1 MPLELMKD
9 AVTLKQQRGKQS
21 SRILLEG
28 DMIVPDTKP
37 DVKQVLRC
45 KGRIRLQEVKT
56 AEEKVSFRGEL
67 VVTILY
73 RAIGGERPIYAM
85 SSALPIQET
94 LYMEG
99 LQKDDTVDL
108 DLELEHL
115 ECNLI
120 NDRKVG
126 LRAVIEAEAEAEWKA
141 NWQMVFGTKENDAE
155 LLWSKVLTEQ
165 PITDKKDRFTVKN
178 RMTVPHDQ
186 PAIGEILDTSVTIS
200 NTDIRPM
207 DGKVGIKGNLW
218 VSVLYSDDTNGMP
231 MAVEQEIPFHGFI
244 EANGVTPQS
253 IADVKLSVGETEVTP
268 EVDEDGEPREIAVDV
283 TIYEDLKASKVTEK
297 SFVTDAYG
305 LEQNLKPIQENVT
318 FPMTAGVAQNRF
330 TVKETV
336 RLEENEM
343 PMMQAVRVWGNV
355 QITDAKADTDTVT
368 VEGVL
373 HTEILYLCQ
382 DDEMPVCVIHRGFP
396 FTRTIEVKGANAG
409 DTVCVR
415 GTWEEAD
422 FRLLTENE
430 GECRIQVMLYAKVLR
445 NQQLTMVTDLQ
456 EEEIA
461 ENVAQPGAVIVMV
474 QPGDTLWNI
483 AKKYR
488 TTPERIL
495 MMNDIENPDRLYVGQ
510 KLLILRKNFR

>member
-1 MPLELMKD
+1 MPLELMKE

-37 DVKQVLRC
+37 DIKEVLHC
-45 KGRIRLQEVKT
+45 KGRIRTQEVKIG
-56 AEEKVSFRGEL
+56 EEKISFRGEL
-67 VVTILY
+67 LVTVLY
-73 RAIGGERPIYAM
+73 RAIEGEHSIYTM
-85 SSALPIQET
+85 TSSLPIQET

-99 LQKDDTVDL
+99 LQTDDVVDL
-108 DLELEHL
+108 DLDLEHL

-141 NWQMVFGTKENDAE
+141 NLQMVFGTKDDQAE

-165 PITDKKDRFTVKN
+165 PIMDKKDRFNVKGKL
-178 RMTVPHDQ
+178 TVPHDQ
-186 PAIGEILDTSVTIS
+186 PAIGEVLDTSVTIS

-231 MAVEQEIPFHGFI
+231 MVVEQDIPFHGFI
-244 EANGVTPQS
+244 EANGMTPQS
-253 IADVKLSVGETEVTP
+253 IADVKLSVGEMEVTP
-268 EVDEDGEPREIAVDV
+268 EVDEDGEPREVAVDV
-283 TIYEDLKASKVTEK
+283 TIYEDLKASEITEK

-305 LEQNLKPIQENVT
+305 LEQNLKPIQEKVI

-343 PMMQAVRVWGNV
+343 PMMQAVRIWGNV
-355 QITDAKADTDTVT
+355 QITDAKADTDTVII
-368 VEGVL
+368 EGVL
-373 HTEILYLCQ
+373 HTEMMYLCEN
-382 DDEMPVCVIHRGFP
+382 DETPVCVIHRGFP
-396 FTRTIEVKGANAG
+396 FTRTIEVKGAKP
-409 DTVCVR
+409 DDVVCVR

-430 GECRIQVMLYAKVLR
+430 GECRIQVMLYVKVLR

-456 EEEIA
+456 EEEVS
-461 ENVAQPGAVIVMV
+461 EHVAQPGAVIVTV
-474 QPGDTLWNI
+474 QSGDTLWNI

>member
-141 NWQMVFGTKENDAE
+141 NWQMVFGTKEND
-155 LLWSKVLTEQ
+155 S
-165 PITDKKDRFTVKN
+165 
-178 RMTVPHDQ
+178 
-186 PAIGEILDTSVTIS
+186 
-200 NTDIRPM
+200 
-207 DGKVGIKGNLW
+207 
-218 VSVLYSDDTNGMP
+218 
-231 MAVEQEIPFHGFI
+231 
-244 EANGVTPQS
+244 
-253 IADVKLSVGETEVTP
+253 
-268 EVDEDGEPREIAVDV
+268 
-283 TIYEDLKASKVTEK
+283 
-297 SFVTDAYG
+297 
-305 LEQNLKPIQENVT
+305 
-318 FPMTAGVAQNRF
+318 TA
-330 TVKETV
+330 
-336 RLEENEM
+336 
-343 PMMQAVRVWGNV
+343 
-355 QITDAKADTDTVT
+355 
-368 VEGVL
+368 
-373 HTEILYLCQ
+373 
-382 DDEMPVCVIHRGFP
+382 
-396 FTRTIEVKGANAG
+396 
-409 DTVCVR
+409 
-415 GTWEEAD
+415 
-422 FRLLTENE
+422 
-430 GECRIQVMLYAKVLR
+430 
-445 NQQLTMVTDLQ
+445 
-456 EEEIA
+456 
-461 ENVAQPGAVIVMV
+461 
-474 QPGDTLWNI
+474 
-483 AKKYR
+483 
-488 TTPERIL
+488 
-495 MMNDIENPDRLYVGQ
+495 
-510 KLLILRKNFR
+510 

>member
-1 MPLELMKD
+1 MPLELMKE

-37 DVKQVLRC
+37 DIKEVLHC
-45 KGRIRLQEVKT
+45 KGRVRTQEVKIGD
-56 AEEKVSFRGEL
+56 EKISFRGEL
-67 VVTILY
+67 IVMVLY
-73 RAIGGERPIYAM
+73 RAIAGERYVYAM
-85 SSALPIQET
+85 TSSLPIQET

-99 LQKDDTVDL
+99 LQTDDMVELDL
-108 DLELEHL
+108 DLEHL

-126 LRAVIEAEAEAEWKA
+126 LRAVIEADAQAEWKT
-141 NWQMVFGTKENDAE
+141 NLQMVFGTKDEQAQ

-165 PITDKKDRFTVKN
+165 PITEKKDRFNVKGKWS
-178 RMTVPHDQ
+178 VPHDQ
-186 PAIGEILDTSVTIS
+186 PAIGEILDTTVTIS

-231 MAVEQEIPFHGFI
+231 MVTEQDIQFHGFI
-244 EANGVTPQS
+244 EASGMTPQS
-253 IADVKLSVGETEVTP
+253 IADVKLTVGEIEVTP
-268 EVDEDGEPREIAVDV
+268 EVDEDGEPRELAVDV
-283 TIYEDLKASKVTEK
+283 TIYEDLKASEIAEK

-305 LEQNLKPIQENVT
+305 LEQNLKPIQETVT
-318 FPMTAGVAQNRF
+318 FYMTAGVAQNRF

-336 RLEENEM
+336 RLEENEP
-343 PMMQAVRVWGNV
+343 PMMQAVRIWGNV
-355 QITDAKADTDTVT
+355 QITDVKADIDTVV

-373 HTEILYLCQ
+373 HTEMMYLCE
-382 DDEMPVCVIHRGFP
+382 DDTAPVCVIHRGFP
-396 FTRTIEVKGANAG
+396 FTRTIEVKGAKPE

-422 FRLLTENE
+422 FRLLTEQE

-445 NQQLTMVTDLQ
+445 NQQVTMVTDLQ
-456 EEEIA
+456 EEEVA
-461 ENVAQPGAVIVMV
+461 EQTTQPGAVIVTV
-474 QPGDTLWNI
+474 QPGDTLWNL

-495 MMNDIENPDRLYVGQ
+495 MMNDIEHPDRLYVGQ